1 MVARYIFSGSLPED
15 ATTYVTRKADTQL
28 YEGLKA
34 GKFCYVLNSRQTGK
48 SSLRV
53 HTMLRLREEGFSCVA
68 IDLSFGGIQYVTPE
82 QWYVDLLDTLIDSL
96 ALDVDL
102 EDWWEDHELLS
113 PLKRFRK
120 LIEEVL
126 LVEVRENI
134 VIFIDEIDSVLS
146 LNFPTD
152 DFFAFIRACYNQ
164 RVDNPEYKRL
174 SFCLLGVA
182 SPSELIADKKRTP
195 FNIGQAIFLKGF
207 ELSEVEPLK
216 KGLQGK
222 VNDSTAVIKEILDWT
237 GGQPF
242 LTQKLCQFVVE
253 ESEREQPL
261 SVEKIVRARIITNWE
276 SQDEPEHLKTI
287 RDRILYRDEQRAGY
301 LLELYQ
307 QIRQQGQTPLNDSIE
322 QSELQLSGLVTKRQ
336 GKLFITNPIYREV
349 FNQDWI
355 DQQLGSLRPYSENFR
370 AWVASGCQDES
381 RLLRGQALILAE
393 EWAKNKSL
401 SYQDKE
407 FLAAGRN
414 LAIEEENKKAQLERD
429 RQDKEAELE
438 RERQARE
445 VAEQANQKAQRRI
458 EIGTGVLIVTVL
470 AAIISV
476 VVALEQLGKIR
487 LTTKNVDRLSQLSG
501 ELHKTGL
508 TSAASQAREY
518 IGLSYEIKNHEFK
531 QAFLLASMSLAC
543 QNLDQ
548 KNCNEEP
555 GAITESLKLLQKQ
568 ENLYT
573 DPIGAQV
580 EVFAYYIQGQLFNKQ
595 DKPDKAIEAY
605 TQAFNLL
612 EKSKYNPYE
621 PNISTKIL
629 SEGYVK
635 DIHYRLIKSRNIDIN
650 SSDEIARSFREHLYD
665 GLEFLLSEDQ
675 DRLQEA
681 DQETLEIMLYIADR
695 WEDRYFTVESLQ
707 NFSCEAL
714 REIDQRWYD
723 YPKRQGHFGFRVQ
736 KQIWESPEIGSPT
749 INSPIEDWRK
759 FYIKLGWKT
768 EESGIE
774 SEEGYVSYEKLGA
787 FKDMESSLMG
797 NLPINIHVYGVYR
810 DQMDVFSRLRAVGE
824 RMEKGRGTGEWLT
837 DWWTRGVV
845 EILFSRCEL

>member
-53 HTMLRLREEGFSCVA
+53 RTMLRLREEGFSCVA

-102 EDWWEDHELLS
+102 EDWWEDHKLLS

-164 RVDNPEYKRL
+164 RVDNSEYKRL

-222 VNDSTAVIKEILDWT
+222 INDSTAVIKEILDWT

-253 ESEREQPL
+253 ESEREPAR
-261 SVEKIVRARIITNWE
+261 SIEEIVRARIITNWE

-287 RDRILYRDEQRAGY
+287 RDRILYRDEQRAEY

-370 AWVASGCQDES
+370 AWIASGCKDES
-381 RLLRGQALILAE
+381 RFLRGQALISAE

-401 SYQDKE
+401 SYQDRE
-407 FLAAGRN
+407 FLAASRTKQTSEETAKREKEILT
-414 LAIEEENKKAQLERD
+414 LAY
-429 RQDKEAELE
+429 
-438 RERQARE
+438 
-445 VAEQANQKAQRRI
+445 QKAQRRI
-458 EIGTGVLIVTVL
+458 SFGTVVLIATIL
-470 AAIISV
+470 AAIISFGLAV
-476 VVALEQLGKIR
+476 IAGKKALTAKQEAEKTEAEIEEIKVEIEDVNKLAK
-487 LTTKNVDRLSQLSG
+487 LSG
-501 ELHKTGL
+501 ELDQADK
-508 TSAASQAREY
+508 SRQASQAREH
-518 IGLSYEIKNHEFK
+518 IGLFFEIREKIQDLKLK
-531 QAFLLASMSLAC
+531 QALQALLSASSSLAH
-543 QNLDQ
+543 QRLGNNEKALEAYAESRELLD
-548 KNCNEEP
+548 KN
-555 GAITESLKLLQKQ
+555 G
-568 ENLYT
+568 NLYT
-573 DPIGAQV
+573 SAEGV
-580 EVFAYYIQGQLFNKQ
+580 EVGVLVYYIQGQLFSEQK
-595 DKPDKAIEAY
+595 KPEEAIEVY
-605 TQAFNLL
+605 IKAFQLL
-612 EKSKYNPYE
+612 SKYNTYE
-621 PNISTKIL
+621 PNIPPKIL
-629 SEGYVK
+629 SEDNVESFHRELIELLSSHPHQEKLRSQAIESLKNHYKEKK
-635 DIHYRLIKSRNIDIN
+635 DNYIKELKNNLAEKKWKEANGHTWRAIFYSAKTKNIDKAYFDWDN
-650 SSDEIARSFREHLYD
+650 VSCSDLKKIDQLWVQFSLGRFGFSVQKRIYLKTGNKLGQYDYEAYISFHEEVGWREKEAYYRQWKIYEDLTFTDTAQEGHLPR
-665 GLEFLLSEDQ
+665 GLWV
-675 DRLQEA
+675 
-681 DQETLEIMLYIADR
+681 YG
-695 WEDRYFTVESLQ
+695 WEDYGELGGMGGGRNMISFPRIAA
-707 NFSCEAL
+707 C
-714 REIDQRWYD
+714 
-723 YPKRQGHFGFRVQ
+723 
-736 KQIWESPEIGSPT
+736 
-749 INSPIEDWRK
+749 
-759 FYIKLGWKT
+759 KL
-768 EESGIE
+768 
-774 SEEGYVSYEKLGA
+774 
-787 FKDMESSLMG
+787 
-797 NLPINIHVYGVYR
+797 
-810 DQMDVFSRLRAVGE
+810 
-824 RMEKGRGTGEWLT
+824 
-837 DWWTRGVV
+837 
-845 EILFSRCEL
+845 